1 MQLIIN
7 NNIYTFSDEELN
19 YRYIDEGEEATIYYY
34 NNKALKIYK
43 DYCRGIRLSEKD
55 AIYLQKINT
64 ERFLLPIDI
73 IYDIN
78 NNFIGYTTKFIKG
91 YSKENI
97 KILQLEFLKR
107 ELLILKKDIEELSKY
122 NISIFDIENY
132 NFILGDGIYLID
144 PGSYRIEDNN
154 TLDYNIRY
162 LRSFIINEILLL
174 SRRLTIRER
183 ELINKNFNFEDLLNS
198 EEKTISLYS
207 KKLAK

>member
-7 NNIYTFSDEELN
+7 NKIYSFTDEELN
-19 YRYIDEGEEATIYYY
+19 YRYIDEGEEATIYYC
-34 NNKALKIYK
+34 NKKALKIYK
-43 DYCRGIRLSEKD
+43 NYCKGIRLSEKD
-55 AIYLQKINT
+55 ALYLQKINT
-64 ERFLLPIDI
+64 ERFLLPRDI

-78 NNFIGYTTKFIKG
+78 NNFIGYTTSYIMG

-97 KILQLEFLKR
+97 KKLKLDFLKK
-107 ELLILKKDIEELSKY
+107 ELLILKKDIEELSKH

-144 PGSYRIEDNN
+144 PGSYRIEDYN
-154 TLDYNIRY
+154 TLEYNLRY

-183 ELINKNFNFEDLLNS
+183 DLINKNFNFENLLNS
-198 EEKTISLYS
+198 EEKTISLYC